1 MNLFKTIIRIVSGIL
16 ILALGAFHFYA
27 YDYMAVFVPLP
38 MGSKAFVLIV
48 AALIS
53 LCAIALILNK
63 YSRTALITI
72 GITLAFTSFLVMIP
86 MAYREPDEMLKQINL
101 SNLYKLV
108 LAFVVFAV
116 LIFSKPE
123 IKN

>member
-1 MNLFKTIIRIVSGIL
+1 MKLFKTIIRVVSGIL
-16 ILALGAFHFYA
+16 FLALGGFHFYA

-38 MGSKAFVLIV
+38 VGSKVFVLLV

-53 LCAIALILNK
+53 VCAIALILNK

-108 LAFVVFAV
+108 LAFVVLSV
-116 LIFSKPE
+116 LVFSKME
-123 IKN
+123 NKN